1 MTSYRCFF
9 LSQLDTHRGIAYLNH
24 EAPNRHQQQQAG
36 TDAHIPSPIPQAAVF
51 PPQRIATR
59 SHRPILGREG
69 PRPVDNAVQAAAM
82 VRILDRPERES
93 ILAGPQAL
101 PLLVE
106 RAGQRRG
113 GGHVRDGQGGDDG
126 FVDGEEG
133 EDEDREPG
141 CSVAVPG
148 PFQALGLTSE
158 GMAASETEAGEE
170 REDDGADGGGFG
182 DGQGERLDAVQ
193 GDTVEN
199 RC

>member
-1 MTSYRCFF
+1 
-9 LSQLDTHRGIAYLNH
+9 
-24 EAPNRHQQQQAG
+24 
-36 TDAHIPSPIPQAAVF
+36 
-51 PPQRIATR
+51 
-59 SHRPILGREG
+59 
-69 PRPVDNAVQAAAM
+69 M
-82 VRILDRPERES
+82 VRILDCSKSEGVF
-93 ILAGPQAL
+93 AGPEAL

-141 CSVAVPG
+141 CSVPVPG

-158 GMAASETEAGEE
+158 GMAASKAEAGEQ
-170 REDDGADGGGFG
+170 REDDGADSSGFG
-182 DGQGERLDAVQ
+182 DGQGERLDVVQ
-193 GDTVEN
+193 GNTEN